1 MILLVI
7 KTQNLSLIWYSEY
20 LEKVLS
26 RYSIMENMSMA
37 GLFDKFIETAHS
49 IHKMAQEKLPEVSQE
64 FEKLVE
70 EGKNSSLVKLFDEK
84 ICQIEERAK
93 RLIEAMKED
102 VKKEIRSRLMRQF
115 IYQWIAII
123 VGIGLALFIASR

>member
-1 MILLVI
+1 
-7 KTQNLSLIWYSEY
+7 
-20 LEKVLS
+20 
-26 RYSIMENMSMA
+26 MA